1 MGMAVGAIGMSLA
14 DWCTLSPDEFE
25 AVCKSYNDRTTQQG
39 QEEWERARTL
49 ALFVCQP
56 YSKKKL
62 TPSDIIRFPWDKKS
76 TPTEMKKSVG
86 PKLTKEEHF
95 ARIEELMKRL

>member
-1 MGMAVGAIGMSLA
+1 MGIAVGVIGMSLA

-25 AVCKSYNDRTTQQG
+25 AVCKSYNDRITQQG
-39 QEEWERARTL
+39 QEDWERARTL

-56 YSKKKL
+56 YTKKKL
-62 TPSDIIRFPWDKKS
+62 TPHDIIKFPWDNRPTPPKK
-76 TPTEMKKSVG
+76 PTG

-95 ARIEELMKRL
+95 ARIEELMKIL